1 MTTTA
6 DLCLLF
12 KSRGCPGTRSRQENK
27 QKQKKKKCKAHN
39 TPFTFFFPP
48 GHSGRHTHTHAR
60 IYCTHI
66 HTHTLTSSLSAYVPY
81 NCQTWKMHRIRQDS
95 LHRFKVWYVSIKSSM
110 TLQFFLPPFSLWPPR
125 TLSPP
130 PAPRSP
136 ALDL

>member
-27 QKQKKKKCKAHN
+27 QKQKKKKNARLTTHPSLS
-39 TPFTFFFPP
+39 TSPP
-48 GHSGRHTHTHAR
+48 GHSGRHTHTRTH
-60 IYCTHI
+60 IHI
-66 HTHTLTSSLSAYVPY
+66 HTHTRTSSLSAYVPY

-110 TLQFFLPPFSLWPPR
+110 TLEFFLPPFSLWPPR